1 MATVKRLVGAA
12 LFGYAVLYTLQV
24 VFSSL
29 YATTLPPSEAWR
41 VMNFCT
47 AVGIIVSVTVVCA
60 HKRSAVKPDSPPG
73 QYLARLAAFYTTLA
87 LAIWFFTVWFRLLL
101 LSDGESVS
109 FSDDVVWSLVSVL
122 NPLVLGAQGLSSGSR
137 RGGDSHWIR

>member
-12 LFGYAVLYTLQV
+12 LFGYALLYTLQV

-29 YATTLPPSEAWR
+29 YAAILPPSEVWR

-47 AVGIIVSVTVVCA
+47 AVGIIISVTVVCA
-60 HKRSAVKPDSPPG
+60 HKRSAVKPDSSAG
-73 QYLARLAAFYTTLA
+73 QYLAGLAAFYTTLA

-122 NPLVLGAQGLSSGSR
+122 NPLVLGGTGAFLWKSAR
-137 RGGDSHWIR
+137 RR

>member
-1 MATVKRLVGAA
+1 MVKRLVGAA

-29 YATTLPPSEAWR
+29 YSGILPPSELWR

-47 AVGIIVSVTVVCA
+47 AAGIIVSVTVVCA
-60 HKRSAVKPDSPPG
+60 HKRSSVKPNSPPG
-73 QYLARLAAFYTTLA
+73 QYLAGLAAFYVTLA
-87 LAIWFFTVWFRLLL
+87 LAIWFFTVWFRLPL

-109 FSDDVVWSLVSVL
+109 LPDEVVWSLVSVL
-122 NPLVLGAQGLSSGSR
+122 NPLVLGGTGAFLWKSAR
-137 RGGDSHWIR
+137 RR

>member
-29 YATTLPPSEAWR
+29 YAAILPPPEVWR

-60 HKRSAVKPDSPPG
+60 HKRSAVKPDSPPDN
-73 QYLARLAAFYTTLA
+73 
-87 LAIWFFTVWFRLLL
+87 IW
-101 LSDGESVS
+101 
-109 FSDDVVWSLVSVL
+109 
-122 NPLVLGAQGLSSGSR
+122 LGWRHSIPRWPWPSGSSPS
-137 RGGDSHWIR
+137 GSDCCC